1 MKKTCTISAH
11 KACVDLF
18 INDNFGVGA
27 MLAQGGAFA
36 VGHIAAQ

>member
-11 KACVDLF
+11 KACMDLF
-18 INDNFGVGA
+18 INDNFGAGA
-27 MLAQGGAFA
+27 MPGQDGAFA